1 MPWKRPLPAP
11 HGNARTRR
19 TYRNQRAERGAQRP
33 KQGDDLQA
41 LRAGTEALDKATH
54 RFAELMM
61 DAAVTTAIKGQNHC
75 NPAGDNLGKGPTAPH
90 PIAQAEFIE
99 RK

>member
-1 MPWKRPLPAP
+1 LLEPAE
-11 HGNARTRR
+11 
-19 TYRNQRAERGAQRP
+19 QAEIGALSVKLSAL
-33 KQGDDLQA
+33 KQGDDLRE

-61 DAAVTTAIKGQNHC
+61 DAAVSTAIKGQTMQS
-75 NPAGDNLGKGPTAPH
+75 ADDKLGHGPTAPH